1 MYLHANSAFASHVWC
16 DGSSGVAHPAVLRS
30 VSVLLCHFDLVRR
43 EIVVFQMKALHAA
56 SGSGRQD
63 RARGAIG
70 ILLINRHVANSTSV
84 AISVITRV

>member
-1 MYLHANSAFASHVWC
+1 MYLHANNAFASRVC
-16 DGSSGVAHPAVLRS
+16 GVAHPAVLRS
-30 VSVLLCHFDLVRR
+30 VSVLLCHFDRVRR

-70 ILLINRHVANSTSV
+70 ILLINPSRSQFHLRGNLRH
-84 AISVITRV
+84 